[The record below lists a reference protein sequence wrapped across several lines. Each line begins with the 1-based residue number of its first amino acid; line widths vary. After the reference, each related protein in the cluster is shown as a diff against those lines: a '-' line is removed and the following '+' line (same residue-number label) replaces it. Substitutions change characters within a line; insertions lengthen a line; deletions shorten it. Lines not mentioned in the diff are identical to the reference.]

1 MTLGLAA
8 MIALF
13 VAAILVAGPAALILG
28 PALLAAVPFL
38 FGRYPGERLLRRLA
52 ARHGGPRRAPA
63 RAVLRAPRSLGVRLS
78 PLASR
83 GASRAPPA
91 LA

>member
-1 MTLGLAA
+1 
-8 MIALF
+8 MIALL
-13 VAAILVAGPAALILG
+13 VAAILIAGPGALLLC

-38 FGRYPGERLLRRLA
+38 FGRYPGAELLDRLA
-52 ARHGGPRRAPA
+52 ARPRPRRAPLA
-63 RAVLRAPRSLGVRLS
+63 RAALRAPGTLGLRRS

-83 GASRAPPA
+83 GACRAPPA

>member
-1 MTLGLAA
+1 

-13 VAAILVAGPAALILG
+13 LAAILVAGPAALILG

-38 FGRYPGERLLRRLA
+38 FGRYPGERLLHRLA
-52 ARHGGPRRAPA
+52 ARPARPRRAPVRPA
-63 RAVLRAPRSLGVRLS
+63 LRAPRSLGARRS

>member
-1 MTLGLAA
+1 

-13 VAAILVAGPAALILG
+13 VVAILVAGPAALVLG
-28 PALLAAVPFL
+28 PALLSAVPFL
-38 FGRYPGERLLRRLA
+38 FGRYPGERLLQRLA
-52 ARHGGPRRAPA
+52 AGPPRPRRLPA
-63 RAVLRAPRSLGVRLS
+63 RAALRAPRSLGGRLS

-91 LA
+91 LT